1 MGVRLA
7 KEPQPAAAGEAGT
20 GRAPLG
26 AAADSGPQAASVP
39 TPIAAAMRTRRVL
52 VVVGAGGVG
61 KTTLSAALGLAAST
75 AGKRALVLTV
85 DPARRLA
92 NALGLQAFDQ
102 HTQVIP
108 CEALRAAGI
117 DAQVGVEV
125 AMLDIQ
131 STFDRVVTRHV
142 NNAAAARAIMDN
154 PFYRTA
160 STALAGSQEYMAIER
175 LAEVVASGDHDL
187 IVLDTPPSAHALDF
201 LEAPQR
207 LIDLFENRAFRAL
220 LRPFAGQGTTSGM
233 FARGSL
239 VMRGVGRFTSADS
252 FHDLLGF
259 FGALSGGFDSW
270 VARGREVLAL
280 LRSEGT
286 AFLVVSG
293 TDDASRDEAQYLLDR
308 LRQDGLAVEAWLVNR
323 VATAHVGVLGEA
335 EALADHI
342 GTALQAQTPAQ
353 AVEGAASHATAGDAG
368 VAPAVDVDR
377 RAERLA
383 RAALAMARIA
393 DRDRTLLAAL
403 RQRRAR
409 DLPLIAVSRREVEP
423 ADLGELG
430 QLAAELATTAAL
442 SPLEVHR

>member
-7 KEPQPAAAGEAGT
+7 EAPVAAAMGVANVAHAPSTVEVAGSE
-20 GRAPLG
+20 P
-26 AAADSGPQAASVP
+26 ASASINA
-39 TPIAAAMRTRRVL
+39 PIAAAVRTRRVL

-61 KTTLSAALGLAAST
+61 KTTLSAALGLAA
-75 AGKRALVLTV
+75 AVEGRRALVLTV

-92 NALGLQAFDQ
+92 NALGLKAFDQ

-108 CEALRAAGI
+108 KEALRAAGI

-142 NNAAAARAIMDN
+142 ANPAAARAIMDN

-220 LRPFAGQGTTSGM
+220 LRPFAGKGASSGM

-239 VMRGVGRFTSADS
+239 VMRGVGRFTSAES

-259 FGALSGGFDSW
+259 FGALSSGFDSW

-280 LRSEGT
+280 LRSDGT
-286 AFLVVSG
+286 SFLVVSG
-293 TDDASRDEAQYLLDR
+293 TDDASRDEAQFLLDR

-323 VATAHVGVLGEA
+323 VAIAHVGVLGEA
-335 EALADHI
+335 GSLADHI
-342 GTALQAQTPAQ
+342 RAALQGDPASAAETLAPPAAPDEA
-353 AVEGAASHATAGDAG
+353 AVVPVNLE
-368 VAPAVDVDR
+368 R
-377 RAERLA
+377 RAGRLA
-383 RAALAMARIA
+383 RAALAMARVA

-403 RQRRAR
+403 TQRRSSE
-409 DLPLIAVSRREVEP
+409 LPIIAITRREVEP

-430 QLAAELATTAAL
+430 QLAAELTATTAL
-442 SPLEVHR
+442 STAEVQR